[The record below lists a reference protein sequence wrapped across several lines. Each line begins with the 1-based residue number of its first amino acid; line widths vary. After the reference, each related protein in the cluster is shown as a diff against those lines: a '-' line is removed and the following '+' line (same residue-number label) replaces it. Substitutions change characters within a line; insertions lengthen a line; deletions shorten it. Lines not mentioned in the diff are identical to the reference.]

1 MIENG
6 QISVATSA
14 SEKIAKYVNNIHCKG
29 TKATYKV
36 ESHKYPSD
44 THRCHSVWVDYY
56 YNIDQLKA
64 FFRHNNYMDAEKFYV
79 KDGRNWVEFNYD
91 YEAEEK
97 AILDK
102 AEKIENIVEKLKA
115 KKAEDNAQ
123 TEDITEA
130 VPAEVITET
139 EKVDNEAITEAE
151 DNNVYFT
158 YNDIYEAL
166 NTILNAKSSKLQVE
180 LHEISEITDI
190 PKSMC
195 FFKEA
200 INCIGVN
207 FINYC
212 DADDP
217 LAVSFRFPE
226 EYLRKNINDIALEL
240 ADSPFNDDPHPQSE
254 DFYFKT
260 EEYKK
265 AEAEAVKALPF

>member
-1 MIENG
+1 MEKMIENG
-6 QISVATSA
+6 QNSVATSA
-14 SEKIAKYVNNIHCKG
+14 LIEKIASIINDRRDRITKINDDTLRDNGINNVPSFRAVIGKL
-29 TKATYKV
+29 A
-36 ESHKYPSD
+36 ESGRYAV
-44 THRCHSVWVDYY
+44 RVYQY
-56 YNIDQLKA
+56 A
-64 FFRHNNYMDAEKFYV
+64 FKDGYAAEFKWERWSKNAV
-79 KDGRNWVEFNYD
+79 KDFAKYILGVISTFMTPEMGTTD
-91 YEAEEK
+91 APAEAE
-97 AILDK
+97 
-102 AEKIENIVEKLKA
+102 V
-115 KKAEDNAQ
+115 
-123 TEDITEA
+123 ITEA
-130 VPAEVITET
+130 VPA
-139 EKVDNEAITEAE
+139 EAE

-158 YNDIYEAL
+158 YNDIYEAI